1 MAAKI
6 REEHMTNLF
15 LNNTYNW
22 EEIIKTSLS
31 LEIAKFKAPQL
42 SDVTA
47 ADQIATALHEAIHL
61 IYAVWCDIY
70 VNFVAVSTCKN
81 GSVFWQGSKV
91 KGTTLAYDYDSGYS
105 AIYSTCAA
113 AIFELEL
120 NNKDSNFI
128 VEAEI
133 KIALNAARNLSWPE
147 PNDEK
152 TANAIV
158 INALNT
164 QTSNEFNAE
173 DGQLGQIWW
182 LIRSV
187 AIAILVSRRK
197 VDGEVSAKNTRK
209 ICEFVYRFCKSE
221 KSGTGEYFP
230 NIPFRVSMTQDI
242 KWLRRN
248 LQ

>member
-1 MAAKI
+1 
-6 REEHMTNLF
+6 MTNLF

-22 EEIIKTSLS
+22 EEIIKTPLS

-42 SDVTA
+42 SDTAA

-70 VNFVAVSTCKN
+70 VSFVAVSTQKN
-81 GSVFWQGSKV
+81 GSVFWRGDKV
-91 KGTTLAYDYDSGYS
+91 KGMTLAFDYDFGYP

-113 AIFELEL
+113 ALFELEL
-120 NNKDSNFI
+120 NNKEPNFT

-133 KIALNAARNLSWPE
+133 NIALKAARNLSWPE

-158 INALNT
+158 IEALNM
-164 QTSNEFNAE
+164 QTSYEFSAE
-173 DGQLGQIWW
+173 EGQLGHLWW

-187 AIAILVSRRK
+187 AIAILVSRK
-197 VDGEVSAKNTRK
+197 KANGEVSTKKTQK
-209 ICEFVYRFCKSE
+209 IREFVRRFCKSD
-221 KSGTGEYFP
+221 KASIGEYYP
-230 NIPFRVSMTQDI
+230 YDRLRTSMTQDI
-242 KWLRRN
+242 KWLRDS
-248 LQ
+248 LQFS